1 MPLHPA
7 SFMARKRRQI
17 FGWPPVTF
25 LPVDCMWR
33 KVKDLLPFVTFES
46 QSTAFPNIGP
56 FSCVE
61 GCGSTPELRS
71 AGCTKLSC
79 TNWDQAIYENTAL
92 PRASPGFT
100 ASCGFIPRSTKKTCV
115 SSQSVSVTS
124 PLKRLRRSLK

>member
-1 MPLHPA
+1 MSVVLQLTHI
-7 SFMARKRRQI
+7 SRKRRQI

-61 GCGSTPELRS
+61 GRIP
-71 AGCTKLSC
+71 
-79 TNWDQAIYENTAL
+79 D
-92 PRASPGFT
+92 ASRLV
-100 ASCGFIPRSTKKTCV
+100 C
-115 SSQSVSVTS
+115 
-124 PLKRLRRSLK
+124 PLKSCSLV